1 MSGENDFSKEN
12 FLKKIQEGDSTLLI
26 VGAILMVIP
35 LIVLLLLT
43 SGKSDNKGANQRL
56 KNLTQRKNVFNF
68 ATKDD
73 KEGPKAAPSTLSRS
87 SNWFGAKTE
96 EQQISDELHE
106 AMKVVEQS
114 LKEVKAPSFLQGD
127 AKKQYEAEH
136 NFFLC
141 QANGALEERRYA
153 DAEKFVEQAI
163 EDARGNVFLIAYAY
177 GTLCAIYEET
187 GDKKK
192 LEEAYK
198 KYFAAVKNIPEE
210 YGGGDLESHARNAYM
225 ALKSL
230 NQIDMSKAAEEIAN
244 NPLVRAGVVPS
255 NVNIKDVYKDLP
267 VKFE

>member
-1 MSGENDFSKEN
+1 MSDENNISKKET
-12 FLKKIQEGDSTLLI
+12 FLKKLQEGDSTLLI
-26 VGAILMVIP
+26 IGVIVMVIP
-35 LIVLLLLT
+35 ILALFWVL
-43 SGKSDNKGANQRL
+43 SGSEKKPPQQRM
-56 KNLTQRKNVFNF
+56 KNMMQRKNVFNF
-68 ATKDD
+68 ASKDE
-73 KEGPKAAPSTLSRS
+73 KEGPKAVQSASNKS

-96 EQQISDELHE
+96 EQQIADELHE

-127 AKKQYEAEH
+127 AKMQYEAEH
-136 NFFLC
+136 NFYLC
-141 QANGALEERRYA
+141 QANGALEERRYS

-187 GDKKK
+187 GDRKK
-192 LEEAYK
+192 LEEAYR

-210 YGGGDLESHARNAYM
+210 YGGGDLESHARNAFM

-230 NQIDMSKAAEEIAN
+230 NQIDMSKAADEIAN
-244 NPLVRAGVVPS
+244 NPLVQAGVVPS

-267 VKFE
+267 VQFE

>member
-96 EQQISDELHE
+96 EQQISVLR
-106 AMKVVEQS
+106 MIFS
-114 LKEVKAPSFLQGD
+114 TRLMFFSNWYFLYLLKNSSG
-127 AKKQYEAEH
+127 
-136 NFFLC
+136 
-141 QANGALEERRYA
+141 
-153 DAEKFVEQAI
+153 
-163 EDARGNVFLIAYAY
+163 IA
-177 GTLCAIYEET
+177 
-187 GDKKK
+187 
-192 LEEAYK
+192 
-198 KYFAAVKNIPEE
+198 
-210 YGGGDLESHARNAYM
+210 
-225 ALKSL
+225 
-230 NQIDMSKAAEEIAN
+230 
-244 NPLVRAGVVPS
+244 
-255 NVNIKDVYKDLP
+255 
-267 VKFE
+267 

>member
-1 MSGENDFSKEN
+1 MSEENKLTKDN
-12 FLKKIQEGDSTLLI
+12 ILKKIQEGDSTLLI
-26 VGAILMVIP
+26 VSAAIMIIP
-35 LIVLLLLT
+35 LVFLLWIM
-43 SGKSDNKGANQRL
+43 SSSDKKPAQQRMKSMM
-56 KNLTQRKNVFNF
+56 QRKNVFNF
-68 ATKDD
+68 ATKDE
-73 KEGPKAAPSTLSRS
+73 KEGPKAQPSSSLGK

-96 EQQISDELHE
+96 EQQIADELHE

-114 LKEVKAPSFLQGD
+114 LKEVKAPSFLTGD
-127 AKKQYEAEH
+127 AKDQYEAEH
-136 NFFLC
+136 NFYLC
-141 QANGALEERRYA
+141 QANGALEERRYT
-153 DAEKFVEQAI
+153 DAEKFIQQAL

-187 GDKKK
+187 GDRQK

-198 KYFAAVKNIPEE
+198 KYFAAVKNIPPE

-230 NQIDMSKAAEEIAN
+230 NQIDMSKAADEIAN